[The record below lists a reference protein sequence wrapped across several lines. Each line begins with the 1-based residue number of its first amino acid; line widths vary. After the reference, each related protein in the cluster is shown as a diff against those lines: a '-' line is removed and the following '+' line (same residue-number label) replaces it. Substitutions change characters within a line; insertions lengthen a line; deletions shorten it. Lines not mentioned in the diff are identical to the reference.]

1 MLKHILRFT
10 LTWFAL
16 IGIYGFSVR
25 GMTPQNSVVPPDET
39 LYETGLNYLETD
51 QYTKARL
58 AFQTMINHYP
68 DSDLTAAA
76 YAAIG
81 DSYFEEGGTKNWQQA
96 VEQYKDFMVFFPE
109 DPLVSDARMKIIAAN
124 IKLMGAPDRNI
135 EYTIRARQEAERFL
149 EQYPASEHASYVR
162 EFLAGIQDTVAT
174 IERIDIQGNRTIP
187 EERIRFYIQSYPGDI
202 YVADRLE
209 FDLRAL
215 WKSNFFD
222 DIQIRERDGEKG
234 KIITFVLKEKP
245 LIYSIEFAGKL
256 AFFESEIYDAL
267 KDKKVGLVVD
277 SRYDPG
283 KIKAA
288 ERVIKILM
296 IKNGESPGSIRAE
309 IESISPAYVHVRF
322 VFDEEP

>member
-1 MLKHILRFT
+1 MFRFT

-16 IGIYGFSVR
+16 IGIYGFSVQ
-25 GMTPQNSVVPPDET
+25 GMTPQQSVVPTDEA
-39 LYETGLNYLETD
+39 LFETGLNYLENG
-51 QYTKARL
+51 QYLKARL

-76 YAAIG
+76 YASIG

-109 DPLVSDARMKIIAAN
+109 DPLVLDARMKIIAAN

-135 EYTIRARQEAERFL
+135 EYTIRARQEARRFI
-149 EQYPASEHASYVR
+149 EQYPDSAHASYVR
-162 EFLAGIQDTVAT
+162 EFLAGIEEPVAT
-174 IERIDIQGNRTIP
+174 IERIDIQGNQTIP
-187 EERIRFYIQSYPGDI
+187 EERIRFYIQSFPGDI
-202 YVADRLE
+202 FAADRLE

-222 DIQIRERDGEKG
+222 DIQIQERDGEKG
-234 KIITFVLKEKP
+234 KIITFVLREKP
-245 LIYSIEFAGKL
+245 LIHSIEFAGNL

-267 KDKKVGLVVD
+267 KEKKVGLTVD
-277 SRYDPG
+277 SRYDPE

-296 IKNGESPGSIRAE
+296 IKNGESPGSIRTE
-309 IESISPAYVHVRF
+309 IESISPTYVHVRF
-322 VFDEEP
+322 VLDE